1 MVLTWCLPAQAQE
14 GTNLIPNGDLEEPVR
29 ITDDN
34 VPYPMKPWSD
44 VQDRAIA
51 RYSLAQDEKVS
62 GENSLLIERVE
73 QAGNARVSILSS
85 KGLELAPNRKYRF
98 SCQVKSTEG
107 DAAVII
113 GFRNEAGEE
122 VPVELLPVSVGAV
135 LAGSGHNVL
144 SLPRK
149 AAENPDGWNELAV
162 TFETPDTYLR
172 IHLQASYSFT
182 LGSAWFDDF
191 VLREE

>member
-14 GTNLIPNGDLEEPVR
+14 GSNLIPNGDLEEPVR

-51 RYSLAQDEKVS
+51 RYALVQDEKVS

-73 QAGNARVSILSS
+73 KAGNARISILSS

-107 DAAVII
+107 DPAVII
-113 GFRNEAGEE
+113 GFRNEAGE
-122 VPVELLPVSVGAV
+122 V
-135 LAGSGHNVL
+135 LAGSGRNVL

-172 IHLQASYSFT
+172 IYLQATYSFT